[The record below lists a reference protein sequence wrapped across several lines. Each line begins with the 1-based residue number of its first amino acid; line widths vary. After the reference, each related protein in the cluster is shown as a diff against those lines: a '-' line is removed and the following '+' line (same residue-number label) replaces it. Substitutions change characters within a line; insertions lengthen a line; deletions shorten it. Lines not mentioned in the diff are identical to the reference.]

1 MPNKK
6 ETSRDKSKK
15 KAKIVKKR
23 AERRLREYITKKYG
37 RINEKTDK

>member
-15 KAKIVKKR
+15 KAKISKKR